1 MDILV
6 ADDEPYIARSL
17 SFVLKKEGFSVDVAS
32 DGEEALRKSRES
44 TPKVMFIDVVMPKMD
59 GFQVCRTLKSDER
72 LKDIY
77 VFILTAKGQEAD
89 RERGMKEGADDYIT
103 KPFSPMEVVARVRKV
118 FGMAR

>member
-17 SFVLKKEGFSVDVAS
+17 SFVLKREGFTVDVAS
-32 DGEEALRKSRES
+32 NGEEALSKARET
-44 TPKVMFIDVVMPKMD
+44 TPKVMFLDVMMPKMD
-59 GFQVCRTLKSDER
+59 GFRVCRTLKSDEK

-89 RERGMKEGADDYIT
+89 RVRGMKEGADDYIT
-103 KPFSPMEVVARVRKV
+103 KPFSPMEIVARVRNV
-118 FGMAR
+118 IGTSG

>member
-17 SFVLKKEGFSVDVAS
+17 SFVLKREGFTVDVAS
-32 DGEEALRKSRES
+32 NGEEALRKARET
-44 TPKVMFIDVVMPKMD
+44 TPKVMFLDVMMPKMD
-59 GFQVCRTLKSDER
+59 GFRVCRTLKSDEK

-89 RERGMKEGADDYIT
+89 RVRGMKEGADDYIT
-103 KPFSPMEVVARVRKV
+103 KPFSPMEIVARVRNV
-118 FGMAR
+118 IGTSG

>member
-17 SFVLKKEGFSVDVAS
+17 SFVLKREGFTVDVAS
-32 DGEEALRKSRES
+32 NGEEALRKARET
-44 TPKVMFIDVVMPKMD
+44 TPKVMVLDVMMPKMD
-59 GFQVCRTLKSDER
+59 GFRVCRTLKSDEK

-89 RERGMKEGADDYIT
+89 RVRGMKEGADDYIT
-103 KPFSPMEVVARVRKV
+103 KPFSPMEIVARVRNV
-118 FGMAR
+118 IGTSG